1 MRVWSSVEWSS
12 RVWALVGTMLLVA
25 VLFMLQACS
34 SDEPPSLC
42 PSSPEVMRFGFYADY
57 SPISA
62 IDDSDDASGHVG
74 YEADLLSAIERMDN
88 TNLSFERVAIAEWTG
103 IWLLPATDRY
113 EIVGGGISILDARVR
128 DEDGQVVV
136 GFSRG
141 HIDFRSSLL
150 IRQEDAARISA
161 PSDLAPGDVVG
172 LYRNTTSESWLLSEL
187 GIVDGDGV
195 LRAGTKVSLEAGIV
209 EADGSDRYTI
219 GPGRSSPELEGR
231 RAITIANSGVESGPE
246 LRYLDD
252 SAAAHARLL
261 EGGVIDAIADDT
273 IATQW
278 VAQQSSGSLT
288 VVGLGSDLSR
298 GGFVLAAGDS
308 RLNCLNERIRWLT
321 DDGELE
327 FTAWLADPQIFAL
340 RADHW
345 NRER

>member
-1 MRVWSSVEWSS
+1 MPHGSVLRPTWPQATW
-12 RVWALVGTMLLVA
+12 WA
-25 VLFMLQACS
+25 S
-34 SDEPPSLC
+34 
-42 PSSPEVMRFGFYADY
+42 
-57 SPISA
+57 
-62 IDDSDDASGHVG
+62 
-74 YEADLLSAIERMDN
+74 
-88 TNLSFERVAIAEWTG
+88 IATRR
-103 IWLLPATDRY
+103 P
-113 EIVGGGISILDARVR
+113 
-128 DEDGQVVV
+128 
-136 GFSRG
+136 SRG
-141 HIDFRSSLL
+141 C
-150 IRQEDAARISA
+150 SA
-161 PSDLAPGDVVG
+161 
-172 LYRNTTSESWLLSEL
+172 NSESSTAT
-187 GIVDGDGV
+187 VSS
-195 LRAGTKVSLEAGIV
+195 RAGTKVSLETGIV

-278 VAQQSSGSLT
+278 VAQQSRGSLT